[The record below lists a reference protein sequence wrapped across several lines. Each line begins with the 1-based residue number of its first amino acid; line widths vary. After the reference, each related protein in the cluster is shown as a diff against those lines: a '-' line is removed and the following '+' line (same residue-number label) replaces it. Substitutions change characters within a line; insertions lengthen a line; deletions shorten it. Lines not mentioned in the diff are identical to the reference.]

1 MTHTC
6 SGAVAKLPQNQ
17 RNTHTNVSATAHV
30 LFMLIASVGNL
41 VRVSIN
47 LPIPV
52 LDAAPYVSSQRRLK
66 LRIEEI
72 APILFQISLGRLWY
86 KS

>member
-1 MTHTC
+1 MTRTC
-6 SGAVAKLPQNQ
+6 SSAVGKLPQNQ

-47 LPIPV
+47 LPRPV
-52 LDAAPYVSSQRRLK
+52 LDTAPYVSSLWRLK
-66 LRIEEI
+66 LTIEEI